1 MIDRLSFIVSRFYH
15 YITLGHIMQVLV
27 YESLAVGH
35 VPTLI
40 RIEEPGRFIVLESI
54 DERPVLVKL
63 AH

>member
-15 YITLGHIMQVLV
+15 YITLGHIMQVSI

-40 RIEEPGRFIVLESI
+40 RIEEPGRFIVLVSI
-54 DERPVLVKL
+54 GKQLILVKWSC
-63 AH
+63 